1 MNLDEVYIII
11 TEYEVS
17 LTWYSVLAILSV
29 QKFIILSMN
38 YYTSL
43 VKTIDKLKAEGKEVK
58 LTQLPSVVN
67 INRKSIKF

>member
-1 MNLDEVYIII
+1 
-11 TEYEVS
+11 
-17 LTWYSVLAILSV
+17 
-29 QKFIILSMN
+29 MN

-67 INRKSIKF
+67 INRKPIKF